1 MGKGGYN
8 GGSTVVGFS
17 GSGWVGRGSV
27 TMQSATRKSRSAA
40 PSNKKTAKVRPLAI
54 PATLADDEELQRL
67 SRRVKAIEADIKAAQ
82 SRMSVLNRQLQ
93 LATTQLKT
101 EIITKTPKPVS
112 KARRKP

>member
-27 TMQSATRKSRSAA
+27 TMRSATKKNGSAT
-40 PSNKKTAKVRPLAI
+40 PSKKKTARVRPSAI
-54 PATLADDEELQRL
+54 PAALADDEELQRL
-67 SRRVKAIEADIKAAQ
+67 SRRVKAIEADINAAQ
-82 SRMSVLNRQLQ
+82 RRMSVLTRQLQ
-93 LATTQLKT
+93 LATNQLKT